1 MGPNRLLDGL
11 SHQDKS
17 SKGYNLLW
25 ESEFLDKV
33 NPLMGACNK
42 VVRES
47 GVLIC
52 FTVSSCA
59 N

>member
-1 MGPNRLLDGL
+1 MGPNSLLDGL
-11 SHQDKS
+11 SYQDKS
-17 SKGYNLLW
+17 SKGYTLLW
-25 ESEFLDKV
+25 ESEFLDRV
-33 NPLMGACNK
+33 NPHMGVCNK

-47 GVLIC
+47 GVLMC